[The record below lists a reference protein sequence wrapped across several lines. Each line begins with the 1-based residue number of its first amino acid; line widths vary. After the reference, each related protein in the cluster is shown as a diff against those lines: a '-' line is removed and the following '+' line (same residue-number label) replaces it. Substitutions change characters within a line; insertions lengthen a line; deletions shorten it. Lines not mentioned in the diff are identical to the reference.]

1 MIITVPPSYQLVHLW
16 GVRYRA
22 EILVNEG
29 EEALRSVLETD
40 NDGADDSVVR
50 PKLASAVRIAKEL
63 VAFLDKRFDFDG
75 ETATPKEESCV

>member
-1 MIITVPPSYQLVHLW
+1 LIIDPSYQLLCLW

-22 EILVNEG
+22 EILVNRG

-50 PKLASAVRIAKEL
+50 PKLASAVRMAKEL

-75 ETATPKEESCV
+75 ETATLKEESCE